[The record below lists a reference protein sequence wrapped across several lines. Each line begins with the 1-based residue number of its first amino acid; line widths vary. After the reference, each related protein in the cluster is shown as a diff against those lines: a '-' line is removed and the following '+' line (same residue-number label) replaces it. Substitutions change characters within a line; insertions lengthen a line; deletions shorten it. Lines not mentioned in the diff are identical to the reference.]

1 MAYLGDLRGDVLSSI
16 LSWVGTG
23 PGLAEGVPCWI
34 SNDKTV
40 SEIGVQCI
48 IIENDLINMNTN

>member
-1 MAYLGDLRGDVLSSI
+1 MEENECSVSWGPESI
-16 LSWVGTG
+16 LSWVDTG